1 MPLADAI
8 KALFGALRLARFDA
22 DGMQFFDQT
31 ATGFWRSFFAAVVVS
46 PLYLGL
52 VLVRYE
58 IVGYTETPMARYLA
72 VEVMAYIIAWVAFPV
87 IMDKV
92 AQIIDRDRYYI
103 RFIIAYNWSS
113 VLQNAVYLPIILFGT
128 IGVMT
133 ADSANGIAFIAL
145 IWVLVYSWFVTRIAL
160 DVPAPLAAGLVLM
173 DLALSVLIN
182 SLADS
187 MI

>member
-8 KALFGALRLARFDA
+8 KALYGALRMARFDA

-31 ATGFWRSFFAAVVVS
+31 PTGFWRSFFAAVVVS

-52 VLVRYE
+52 VLVRYDLA
-58 IVGYTETPMARYLA
+58 GYTATPMARYLT
-72 VEVMAYIIAWVAFPV
+72 VEIVAYIIAWVAFPV
-87 IMDKV
+87 VMDRV
-92 AQIIDRDRYYI
+92 VQIIDRDRHYI
-103 RFIIAYNWSS
+103 RFIVAYNWSS
-113 VLQNAVYLPIILFGT
+113 VLQNAVYLPVILFGT

-133 ADSANGIAFIAL
+133 ADNANGIAFVAL
-145 IWVLVYSWFVTRIAL
+145 IWVLVYSWFVTRTAL
-160 DVPAPLAAGLVLM
+160 DVKAPMAAVIVLVDLM
-173 DLALSVLIN
+173 LSVVVN